1 MEHGGSRGGAAI
13 VTSKGSYDAKHFWL
27 DDAGADLKV
36 VMFPMMSDAA
46 PFVAESTA
54 VDAGHG
60 IDEKLISLS
69 PRCGH
74 QMAATAEHSRSFVI
88 ARSEHTALRMVFRG
102 VTPVSRA

>member
-1 MEHGGSRGGAAI
+1 
-13 VTSKGSYDAKHFWL
+13 
-27 DDAGADLKV
+27 
-36 VMFPMMSDAA
+36 MFPMMSGAA

-74 QMAATAEHSRSFVI
+74 QMAATAEHSRK
-88 ARSEHTALRMVFRG
+88 LRDCEIGTHNASNGFQGCYAGFEG
-102 VTPVSRA
+102 VTEQMASTRSNPCENTSCQSLQP